1 MHADKGACTTYLLM
15 FMVSI
20 YIITSVVVSIVIFC
34 LKQDKYVKYWIKNY
48 IQNM

>member
-1 MHADKGACTTYLLM
+1 M

-20 YIITSVVVSIVIFC
+20 YIITNVVVYIVIFRT
-34 LKQDKYVKYWIKNY
+34 KQDKYVKYWIENY